1 MPLRPGKSQA
11 TISYN
16 IAELRKA
23 GHPEQQAIA
32 IAEEN
37 ARKTGDMTRRSF
49 YTVESLS
56 ANRHMTP
63 EGFLVLENVP
73 LARIGEQIYGPG
85 ETPIMP
91 NRQGFVRVLR
101 EPDEVF
107 RPETIASAQ
116 GKPVV
121 RDHPDSLEV
130 TPRSFRKLTSGVIL
144 NPRRGEGA
152 DSDVMLGDLQIMH
165 ADDIDTLMAA
175 FERGERPEVSMGYDC
190 DYEEEGESGSGL
202 GRQRNITFNHV
213 ALVDQGRCGPR
224 CAIGDTAPKGK
235 KPMAKHNSLRSA
247 FDSLRKA
254 FKSKDEKKAAECMDD
269 IEEAMGDAAKEEEAA
284 GTGGAVV
291 IHNHPPVDAKKGGDA
306 ENEEMKK
313 RVDGIEKEMKDGF
326 KKIGDSLEELK
337 KGKEKEGDGEN
348 EANRKILGELEM
360 EAPPGSGDKAKK
372 AKDSEFLADSYQRTV
387 ADAEIIAPGLRV
399 PTFDRAA
406 PPVASFDAICGTRRR
421 ALDIAMLQP
430 EIRTFVDNVSGGKGF
445 DSKTATCDST
455 RMLFN
460 AVVQMKRQINNGS
473 SVSGRVADLGKL
485 TSPGPMTIAELNK
498 INAARRGEKV
508 A

>member
-1 MPLRPGKSQA
+1 V
-11 TISYN
+11 
-16 IAELRKA
+16 AER
-23 GHPEQQAIA
+23 G
-32 IAEEN
+32 
-37 ARKTGDMTRRSF
+37 RF

-56 ANRHMTP
+56 PNRHMTA

-85 ETPIMP
+85 ETPLAP

-121 RDHPDSLEV
+121 RDHPESLEV
-130 TPRSFRKLTSGVIL
+130 TPGSFRKLTSGVIL
-144 NPRRGEGA
+144 NPRRGTGP

-165 ADDIDTLMAA
+165 GDEIDTLLTA
-175 FERGERPEVSMGYDC
+175 FGRGERPEVSMGYDC
-190 DYEEEGESGSGL
+190 DYEEEGEPGSGL

-224 CAIGDTAPKGK
+224 CAIGDVAPKGRK
-235 KPMAKHNSLRSA
+235 RMAKNTFRSA
-247 FDSLRKA
+247 IDGLRHA
-254 FKSKDEKKAAECMDD
+254 FKSKDEKK
-269 IEEAMGDAAKEEEAA
+269 IEEAMKEAEKEADAAAEQEEA
-284 GTGGAVV
+284 GTGAVV
-291 IHNHPPVDAKKGGDA
+291 IHNHPPMDAKKSGD
-306 ENEEMKK
+306 EKEEEEMKK
-313 RVDGIEKEMKDGF
+313 RVDGIEKKMDDGF
-326 KKIGDSLEELK
+326 KRIGDSLEELK
-337 KGKEKEGDGEN
+337 KGKEKEGDGET
-348 EANRKILGELEM
+348 EANKKILGELEM
-360 EAPPGSGDKAKK
+360 EAPPGSGDKARK
-372 AKDSEFLADSYQRTV
+372 AKDSEFLSDSYQRTV

-406 PPVASFDAICGTRRR
+406 APGVSFDAICGTRRR
-421 ALDIAMLQP
+421 ALDIALTQP
-430 EIRTFVDNVSGGKGF
+430 EIRTLIDNISNGRGY

-455 RMLFN
+455 RMMFN
-460 AVVQMKRQINNGS
+460 AAVAMKRQLNNGS
-473 SVSGRVADLGKL
+473 SVSNRVADLANKGN
-485 TSPGPMTIAELNK
+485 TGPISIADLNK

>member
-1 MPLRPGKSQA
+1 
-11 TISYN
+11 
-16 IAELRKA
+16 
-23 GHPEQQAIA
+23 
-32 IAEEN
+32 
-37 ARKTGDMTRRSF
+37 MTTRGRF

-56 ANRHMTP
+56 ANRHVTP

-165 ADDIDTLMAA
+165 ADEIDTLMAA

-190 DYEEEGESGSGL
+190 DYEEEGEPGSGL

-224 CAIGDTAPKGK
+224 CAIGDTAPKRK
-235 KPMAKHNSLRSA
+235 KPMTTRNSLRSA
-247 FDSLRKA
+247 FDGLRKA
-254 FKSKDEKKAAECMDD
+254 FYSKDEKKTAECMDD
-269 IEEAMGDAAKEEEAA
+269 IEEAMGDAAKEEEEKAEKAA
-284 GTGGAVV
+284 RDA
-291 IHNHPPVDAKKGGDA
+291 AKKSGDV

-326 KKIGDSLEELK
+326 KKIGDSLEEMK
-337 KGKEKEGDGEN
+337 KGKEKEGDAEN
-348 EANRKILGELEM
+348 EANKKILGELEM

-372 AKDSEFLADSYQRTV
+372 AKDSEFLAESYQRTV

-406 PPVASFDAICGTRRR
+406 APAASFDAICGTRRR

-445 DSKTATCDST
+445 DSKAATCDST
-455 RMLFN
+455 RVMFN
-460 AVVQMKRQINNGS
+460 AVVQMKRQMNNGS
-473 SVSGRVADLGKL
+473 NFSNRVADLASKGGA
-485 TSPGPMTIAELNK
+485 GPLTIAELNK
-498 INAARRGEKV
+498 INAARRGEKI